1 MKAYILNNI
10 QDRPEVAGIE
20 KIQEAGT
27 YAVAG
32 FDRPVNVAPVTEYG
46 EEQIRSQ
53 HETAFFFNGA
63 DGSRFYGIRTG
74 EFVK

>member
-1 MKAYILNNI
+1 MKAKILYTIQNI
-10 QDRPEVAGIE
+10 PEAATLEEIE
-20 KIQEAGT
+20 ESGT
-27 YAVAG
+27 YAVTG

-53 HETAFFFNGA
+53 YETAFFFTGA